1 MDYEFKTVEEY
12 LEKLPEDRRE
22 IMEMLRELIL
32 SNLPEGFVETISY
45 GMISYVVPH
54 SIYPK
59 GYHVNP
65 KEPLPFMSLASQKNH
80 IAIYH
85 SGIYMIPELEKWF
98 REEYSKRVSTKLDI
112 GKSCIRFKNPKK
124 IPYELLEELFM
135 KISVGEYVD
144 LYEKS
149 LRGKG

>member
-1 MDYEFKTVEEY
+1 
-12 LEKLPEDRRE
+12 
-22 IMEMLRELIL
+22 
-32 SNLPEGFVETISY
+32 
-45 GMISYVVPH
+45 
-54 SIYPK
+54 
-59 GYHVNP
+59 
-65 KEPLPFMSLASQKNH
+65 
-80 IAIYH
+80 
-85 SGIYMIPELEKWF
+85 MIPELEKWF